1 MGLLNRF
8 QHALDEAGAG
18 KRERAGEVAVA
29 EKEAHWTWEVV
40 MGSSRLFA
48 RLKARPNGSR
58 QSEAAAMVVAEE
70 ADVAKPGEDLVTS
83 SFFRKTGL
91 LLWRVK

>member
-1 MGLLNRF
+1 MNRF
-8 QHALDEAGAG
+8 KHALDEAGAG

-48 RLKARPNGSR
+48 RLKAP
-58 QSEAAAMVVAEE
+58 
-70 ADVAKPGEDLVTS
+70 ADWKQTKPKL
-83 SFFRKTGL
+83 KLGL
-91 LLWRVK
+91 